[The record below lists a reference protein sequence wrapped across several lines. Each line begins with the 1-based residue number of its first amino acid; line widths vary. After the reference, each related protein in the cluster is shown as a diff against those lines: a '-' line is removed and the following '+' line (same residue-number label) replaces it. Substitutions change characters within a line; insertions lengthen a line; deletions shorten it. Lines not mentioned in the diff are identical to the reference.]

1 MKPLYTF
8 ETKFKNE
15 KVKVC
20 FAKPTHGDIED
31 AEYVYSQ
38 RFNKL
43 LNDGFLSRAMMTK
56 RFDDIGGMFSDKK
69 NKDVANQIKGLL
81 EAKKAIEFFGGAKK
95 LSKDQEEEL
104 ERAKT
109 SYIAL
114 EKRIIENDVQLEQM
128 YSQSADAKAEEHL
141 VKWFVVNCSYFY
153 EKIKDGNKVK
163 EEAFPIFDGAS
174 FKEKNQQLSDFLE
187 DESEEDDQ
195 ILSKKKFLVRDSLTL
210 IQRVVSLWYNG
221 HAKDQETTEE
231 ALEQFF
237 GKDEEGAEE
246 QASKDEDSK
255 ADKSS

>member
-1 MKPLYTF
+1 
-8 ETKFKNE
+8 
-15 KVKVC
+15 
-20 FAKPTHGDIED
+20 
-31 AEYVYSQ
+31 
-38 RFNKL
+38 
-43 LNDGFLSRAMMTK
+43 
-56 RFDDIGGMFSDKK
+56 
-69 NKDVANQIKGLL
+69 
-81 EAKKAIEFFGGAKK
+81 
-95 LSKDQEEEL
+95 
-104 ERAKT
+104 
-109 SYIAL
+109 
-114 EKRIIENDVQLEQM
+114 
-128 YSQSADAKAEEHL
+128 
-141 VKWFVVNCSYFY
+141 VVNCSYFY
-153 EKIKDGNKVK
+153 EKIKDGKKIK

-174 FKEKNQQLSDFLE
+174 FKEKNQQLSDLLE